1 MNISKRCDGIMDCL
15 DKSDEFNC
23 HKVVVDKQYYVKA
36 MIPDPPKQDHDANGK
51 LKVYVDIEVL
61 DIHALN
67 EVHSM
72 MTLQLKL
79 TLKWIDTRLRFQ
91 HLKTNEDW
99 NKLTPEEMDQIW
111 MPELVFPN
119 TKNRKLANFRNLSTF
134 VNIKINEGFVHYLRF

>member
-1 MNISKRCDGIMDCL
+1 MDCL

-23 HKVVVDKQYYVKA
+23 HKVVVDEKYYLKA

-61 DIHALN
+61 HIHALN

-72 MTLQLKL
+72 MTLKLKL

-99 NKLTPEEMDQIW
+99 NKLTPQEMDKIW
-111 MPELVFPN
+111 MPDLVFQN
-119 TKNRKLANFRNLSTF
+119 TKK
-134 VNIKINEGFVHYLRF
+134 